1 MYVSQQMLR
10 VHHDESLRR
19 AEASKLVG
27 QVRNER
33 RLQSLPPA
41 RRPPR
46 LRGLGLGR
54 PVSHA

>member
-10 VHHDESLRR
+10 VHHDEWLRR
-19 AEASKLVG
+19 AEARRLVG
-27 QVRNER
+27 QVRDER
-33 RLQSLPPA
+33 RLESRPLA

-46 LRGLGLGR
+46 LRRLRLGR